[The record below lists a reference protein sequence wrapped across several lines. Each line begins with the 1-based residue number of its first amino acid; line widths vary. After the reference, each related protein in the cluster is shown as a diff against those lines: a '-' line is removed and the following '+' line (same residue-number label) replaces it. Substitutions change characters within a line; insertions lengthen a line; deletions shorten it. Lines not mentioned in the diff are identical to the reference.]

1 MKFGQLTEFNLRNIF
16 SEKSYTKWVGET
28 SSRLFSEK
36 PKLSVSL
43 DQYFKVLYSLFLLCI
58 EDYRNILLLNC
69 IPLAFTSNKAFK
81 KNKKISGTS
90 LSVLFSA

>member
-36 PKLSVSL
+36 SKLSVSL

-69 IPLAFTSNKAFK
+69 IPLAFTSNKTFK